1 MVTPSSCTCGVFP
14 VGSWGAETDSYAWL
28 DAIKGMHDDLK
39 TPVAGGNNRPLDVAL
54 LRVK

>member
-1 MVTPSSCTCGVFP
+1 VVTPSSCTCGVFP